1 MVVHWEGVLMFIL
14 GLVDEFRMLV
24 LLEMKR
30 LWRRRVRKRR
40 TRKSKYRSNNRKRR
54 MWVREVK
61 RIRLLPLVSE

>member
-1 MVVHWEGVLMFIL
+1 MFIL

-30 LWRRRVRKRR
+30 FWSRRARKRR

-61 RIRLLPLVSE
+61 RICLLPLVSE